1 MPDSYRVKITPTASG
16 ELEAIFDYIARDSP
30 QNAARFIS
38 RIVDAIDSLDRMP
51 HRYRLARSSD
61 PTFNQIRSMPL
72 RPYLIRY
79 IVDDATHSVVIVSIR
94 HGARRPEP

>member
-1 MPDSYRVKITPTASG
+1 MTDSYRIKITPTASG

-38 RIVDAIDSLDRMP
+38 RILDAIDSLDRMP
-51 HRYRLARSSD
+51 HRYRLARSPD
-61 PTFNQIRSMPL
+61 PALDQVRSMPL

-79 IVDDATHSVVIVSIR
+79 IVDDSNHSLLIVSIR
-94 HGARRPEP
+94 HGARRP